1 MPRVDPKRWTQVGEN
16 TYTRDPDAVN
26 PAFPFFSYEGWVKAD
41 LIAELDYRGLSKTG
55 NKQELIARLKE
66 ADAA

>member
-16 TYTRDPDAVN
+16 TYTRDPGVM
-26 PAFPFFSYEGWVKAD
+26 PAFTYEGWAKAD
-41 LIAELDYRGLSKTG
+41 LIAELDYRGLSKAG
-55 NKQELIARLKE
+55 NKQELVARLKE